1 MSKSIYELHKIL
13 GKYCAYETDHVS
25 NIDTCGEIH
34 SYPSREFEGSFDAN
48 IYHFGEL
55 ADIELNGWTFGC
67 RFEGTFHEPGSY
79 YNTSFEI
86 ECIDPYDTEL
96 RLYST
101 PYKIRFSKEEVLCN
115 YLDLINIYSQ
125 FEDADIAIKFN
136 RLSRTID
143 EGMHGGRGRKPMKL
157 TYEDILDM
165 IKYFKSYYEN
175 LGEDKDKLL
184 SKKIREAVNGSLDY
198 LKKRLDFD
206 KIE

>member
-1 MSKSIYELHKIL
+1 MKQGIIVVNHGTSDFEARHNTIEEFVLSI
-13 GKYCAYETDHVS
+13 GD
-25 NIDTCGEIH
+25 
-34 SYPSREFEGSFDAN
+34 R
-48 IYHFGEL
+48 
-55 ADIELNGWTFGC
+55 
-67 RFEGTFHEPGSY
+67 
-79 YNTSFEI
+79 
-86 ECIDPYDTEL
+86 
-96 RLYST
+96 
-101 PYKIRFSKEEVLCN
+101 
-115 YLDLINIYSQ
+115 

-136 RLSRTID
+136 RLSHTID